1 MASKY
6 TEEQKLAAV
15 QAYIRGEG
23 GIRQVARTHDVSRGA
38 LIQWVAHY
46 KQNGRL
52 PPSSQQQENI
62 PVQTP
67 QNNLPPRSSLQFRLE
82 VLYWQQL
89 HHASDLKTAV
99 TFQLKGMEI
108 VSKWRYN
115 IGNFRTLFLI
125 RSENYQNVAC
135 TAVKGGAV
143 FAGSGSK
150 AASGMPGILQ

>member
-23 GIRQVARTHDVSRGA
+23 GIRQIARTHDVSRGA

-52 PPSSQQQENI
+52 PPSSQRQENI

-67 QNNLPPRSSLQFRLE
+67 QDRLPPRSSLQFRLE
-82 VLYWQQL
+82 VLYWQQV

-108 VSKWRYN
+108 VSKWRHQYLD
-115 IGNFRTLFLI
+115 GGRLRLFRDRDGSIKARRKVVT
-125 RSENYQNVAC
+125 
-135 TAVKGGAV
+135 VKTV
-143 FAGSGSK
+143 QPVK
-150 AASGMPGILQ
+150 ND

>member
-108 VSKWRYN
+108 VSKWRRQYLD
-115 IGNFRTLFLI
+115 GGRLRLFRDRDGSIKT
-125 RSENYQNVAC
+125 RRKVV
-135 TAVKGGAV
+135 AVKTV
-143 FAGSGSK
+143 QLNSK
-150 AASGMPGILQ
+150 KIT

>member
-23 GIRQVARTHDVSRGA
+23 GIRQVARNHEVSRGA

-52 PPSSQQQENI
+52 PPSSQQQENT

-67 QNNLPPRSSLQFRLE
+67 QNSLPPRSSLQFRLE
-82 VLYWQQL
+82 VLYWQQV

-99 TFQLKGMEI
+99 TFQLRGMEI
-108 VSKWRYN
+108 VSKWRRQYLDD
-115 IGNFRTLFLI
+115 GRLRLFRDRDGSIKT
-125 RSENYQNVAC
+125 RRKVV
-135 TAVKGGAV
+135 TVKTTQPM
-143 FAGSGSK
+143 K
-150 AASGMPGILQ
+150 NN

>member
-23 GIRQVARTHDVSRGA
+23 GIRQVARNHDVSRGA

-99 TFQLKGMEI
+99 TFQLKGMEV
-108 VSKWRYN
+108 VSKWRRQYLD
-115 IGNFRTLFLI
+115 GGRLRLFRDRDGSIKT
-125 RSENYQNVAC
+125 RRKVV
-135 TAVKGGAV
+135 AVKTV
-143 FAGSGSK
+143 QLNSK
-150 AASGMPGILQ
+150 KIT

>member
-23 GIRQVARTHDVSRGA
+23 GIRQVARNHDVSRGA

-99 TFQLKGMEI
+99 TFQLKGMEV
-108 VSKWRYN
+108 VSKWRRQYLD
-115 IGNFRTLFLI
+115 GGRLRLFRDRDGSIKT
-125 RSENYQNVAC
+125 RRKVV
-135 TAVKGGAV
+135 AVKTV
-143 FAGSGSK
+143 ELNSK
-150 AASGMPGILQ
+150 KIT

>member
-15 QAYIRGEG
+15 HAYIRGEG
-23 GIRQVARTHDVSRGA
+23 GIRQVARNHDVSRGA

-108 VSKWRYN
+108 VSKWRRQYLD
-115 IGNFRTLFLI
+115 GGRLRLFRDRDGSIKT
-125 RSENYQNVAC
+125 RRKVV
-135 TAVKGGAV
+135 AVKTV
-143 FAGSGSK
+143 QLNSK
-150 AASGMPGILQ
+150 KIT

>member
-23 GIRQVARTHDVSRGA
+23 GIRQVARNHEVSRGA

-52 PPSSQQQENI
+52 PPSSQQQENT

-67 QNNLPPRSSLQFRLE
+67 QNSLPPRSSLQFRLE
-82 VLYWQQL
+82 VLYWQ
-89 HHASDLKTAV
+89 
-99 TFQLKGMEI
+99 
-108 VSKWRYN
+108 
-115 IGNFRTLFLI
+115 
-125 RSENYQNVAC
+125 
-135 TAVKGGAV
+135 
-143 FAGSGSK
+143 
-150 AASGMPGILQ
+150 

>member
-23 GIRQVARTHDVSRGA
+23 GIRQVARNHEVSRGA

-52 PPSSQQQENI
+52 PPSSQQQENT

-67 QNNLPPRSSLQFRLE
+67 QNSLPPRSSLQFRLE

-108 VSKWRYN
+108 VSKWRRQYLD
-115 IGNFRTLFLI
+115 GGRLRLFRDRDGSIKARRKVVT
-125 RSENYQNVAC
+125 
-135 TAVKGGAV
+135 VKTTQPM
-143 FAGSGSK
+143 K
-150 AASGMPGILQ
+150 NN